1 MSLDS
6 LSRPGLTSNS
16 GYLCDAAGMRSLGE
30 MEITQHGEIEGN
42 MPATVEYKLSD
53 LRGQRFTV
61 IADVAKRMGH
71 VPMVAEPNATNGIF
85 YTAVENCCPLTL
97 TETGESGYGLIEL
110 GFSSA
115 LAKRN

>member
-1 MSLDS
+1 MSPDS
-6 LSRPGLTSNS
+6 LSRPGLTSHS

-71 VPMVAEPNATNGIF
+71 VPMVAEPNCHQRHVLHRRGKLLPAHADGN
-85 YTAVENCCPLTL
+85 
-97 TETGESGYGLIEL
+97 
-110 GFSSA
+110 
-115 LAKRN
+115 R